1 MNSIRGSEVS
11 RVYIWESA
19 MSWRVTYIV
28 IIEADPFSEDLGSG
42 AVCVGQHCVGNGAGA
57 AGRDGS

>member
-1 MNSIRGSEVS
+1 VS

-19 MSWRVTYIV
+19 MSWCITYLV
-28 IIEADPFSEDLGSG
+28 IIGADPFSEDLGSG
-42 AVCVGQHCVGNGAGA
+42 AVCVGQHDFRNGAGA